1 MPLSSDSSGPAARL
15 LPVSLRPR
23 AASGHARTVR
33 ALRLSVLVMALGA
46 SAWLSGCVGLAATG
60 VAVGAFA
67 SADRRTL
74 GAQADDQAIELKA
87 LAEVRDAVAR
97 TSGVSITSYNRKV
110 LLTGQVGDADTRNK
124 VEKVVAGLPNVRG
137 VFNELQIAGTAG
149 FATATSDAAIT
160 TKVKAAMLDAKDVA
174 FNNFKVVTEAGVVYL
189 MGMVTRA
196 EGDRAAQV
204 ASRVSGVKRVVTL
217 FEQTGG

>member
-1 MPLSSDSSGPAARL
+1 MPFTPDSTGPAARL
-15 LPVSLRPR
+15 SQAVLRPR
-23 AASGHARTVR
+23 AVSGRARTVR
-33 ALRLSVLVMALGA
+33 ALRLAVLVTALGA

-60 VAVGAFA
+60 MAVGAFA

-74 GAQADDQAIELKA
+74 GAQTDDQSIELKA
-87 LAEVRDAVAR
+87 LGEVRDAVAR
-97 TSGVSITSYNRKV
+97 TGGVSITSYNRKV

-124 VEKVVAGLPNVRG
+124 VEKVAAGLTNVRG
-137 VFNELQIAGTAG
+137 VFNELQIASSTS
-149 FATATSDAAIT
+149 FATATNDLAIT

-189 MGMVTRA
+189 MGLVTRA

-204 ASRVSGVKRVVTL
+204 TSRVSGVKRVVTL
-217 FEQTGG
+217 FEHTGN